1 MIELSVI
8 AFNVVLFLLTTGF
21 MAITSVCFVLP
32 SRFIYY
38 GNGVA
43 LAISSLICL
52 WASAAL
58 FWEGEI
64 EDIFI
69 KGDFWISFVMPL
81 FSFLPA
87 TVGYFM
93 PLKVNSDQTWYCYL
107 RPFSIM
113 KETLEYDL
121 ENATEPMNASDGI
134 RLEEIAVRLEEDVVR
149 PEEEVIRPEEE
160 VVRPEEEVVRPEEN
174 LIPTEENPIPT
185 EENLIPQVAL
195 V

>member
-1 MIELSVI
+1 MPFGSLSFPHIIIELDVI
-8 AFNVVLFLLTTGF
+8 AFNSVLFLLTAGL

-43 LAISSLICL
+43 LTISSLICL
-52 WASAAL
+52 WVSATL

-64 EDIFI
+64 EDWFSN
-69 KGDFWISFVMPL
+69 GDFWISFVMPL

-93 PLKVNSDQTWYCYL
+93 PLKVDSDQTWYCYL

-134 RLEEIAVRLEEDVVR
+134 RLEEIAVRLEEDGVR
-149 PEEEVIRPEEE
+149 PEEDG
-160 VVRPEEEVVRPEEN
+160 VRPEEN
-174 LIPTEENPIPT
+174 LIPS

>member
-93 PLKVNSDQTWYCYL
+93 PLKVDSDQKWYCYL

-121 ENATEPMNASDGI
+121 ENATEPMNVSDG
-134 RLEEIAVRLEEDVVR
+134 VRLEVVVR
-149 PEEEVIRPEEE
+149 PEET
-160 VVRPEEEVVRPEEN
+160 VVRPEETVVRPEEN
-174 LIPTEENPIPT
+174 PIPPEETPIPPEENLITTEENPIP
-185 EENLIPQVAL
+185 QVAL